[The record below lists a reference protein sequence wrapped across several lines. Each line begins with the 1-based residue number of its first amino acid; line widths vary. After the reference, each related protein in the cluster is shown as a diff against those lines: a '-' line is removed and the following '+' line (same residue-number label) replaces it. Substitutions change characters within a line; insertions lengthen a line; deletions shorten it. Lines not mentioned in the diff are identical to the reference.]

1 MSTRKQTQPTD
12 RHVGKRIRIRRLM
25 MKMSQTELGRR
36 LGLTGMAVSK
46 YEKGEIR
53 IGASRLQEIS
63 RILRVT
69 PAFFFEGSSN
79 RIQPKTK
86 PKERSW
92 PDYVS
97 ELLAT
102 ADGLALAKA
111 FADVKDVGFRRRFIR
126 LVVEILAASKRAM

>member
-1 MSTRKQTQPTD
+1 
-12 RHVGKRIRIRRLM
+12 M
-25 MKMSQTELGRR
+25 MKMTQTELGRK

-63 RILRVT
+63 LILRVT
-69 PAFFFEGSSN
+69 PAFFFEGSSKL
-79 RIQPKTK
+79 IQPKTK

-111 FADVKDVGFRRRFIR
+111 FADVKDVAFRRRFIR
-126 LVVEILAASKRAM
+126 LVVEILASKRAR